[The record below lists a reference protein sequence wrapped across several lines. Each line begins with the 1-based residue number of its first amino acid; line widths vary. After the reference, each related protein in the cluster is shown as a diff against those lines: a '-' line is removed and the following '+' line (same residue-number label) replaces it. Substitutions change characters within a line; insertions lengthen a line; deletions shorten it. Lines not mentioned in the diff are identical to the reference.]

1 MNKDEF
7 YKKCFGVSED
17 VLHLVDEAEKSVC
30 RQFGHIEETAQLN
43 SLKIM
48 KAFADKRVSSEC
60 FLPSY
65 GYGTDDYGRDT
76 LDKIYAQ
83 VFESED
89 ALVRHNFISGTHT
102 LSTMLFAVLRPGDTV
117 AAITG
122 KPYDTLEEVVGIAG
136 KPGSGSL
143 RDFGIEY
150 MQLDLKADSTP
161 DYDAIKALLKSKPIK
176 AVWIQR
182 SKGYGERKTFSA
194 AEIGDMIA
202 FVKQISP
209 DTLALVDNCYG
220 EFVDDR
226 EPTAYG
232 ADLCGGSLIKN
243 AGAGIAPTG
252 GYIAG
257 KSKYIEMCACR
268 LSSVGIGRENGAT
281 LGMNKPLY
289 QGLFFAPHVVSQA
302 LKTAVLCAA
311 VYENLGFCVEPSSH
325 EVRHDIIQA
334 IRLENP
340 EALIAFC
347 RGIQKGSPVDTYAAP
362 EPGDMPGYT
371 DKVIMAAGAFHQG
384 SSIELSADGPM
395 RPPYMAYMQGGLT
408 YETAK
413 LGIVMSVQCMKDAG
427 LILK

>member
-7 YKKCFGVSED
+7 YKGQLGVSED
-17 VLHLVDEAEKSVC
+17 VLRLVDEAEKSV
-30 RQFGHIEETAQLN
+30 RGQFGHIEETAQLN
-43 SLKIM
+43 SLKVM

-65 GYGTDDYGRDT
+65 GYGTDDYGRDV

-83 VFESED
+83 VFEAED

-117 AAITG
+117 VAITG
-122 KPYDTLEEVVGIAG
+122 KPYDTLEEVVGITG
-136 KPGSGSL
+136 KPGNGSL

-150 MQLDLKADSTP
+150 MQLDLKPDSTP
-161 DYDAIKALLKSKPIK
+161 DYDAIEALLKSKPIK

-182 SKGYGERKTFSA
+182 SKGYGERRTFSA
-194 AEIGDMIA
+194 AEIGEMIA
-202 FVKQISP
+202 FVKRISP
-209 DTLALVDNCYG
+209 ETLALIDNCYG

-257 KSKYIEMCACR
+257 KSEYIEMCACR

-311 VYENLGFCVEPSSH
+311 VYERLGFCVEPSPQ

-334 IRLENP
+334 LRLETP
-340 EALIAFC
+340 ETLIAFC
-347 RGIQKGSPVDTYAAP
+347 RGIQKGSPVDAYAAP

-384 SSIELSADGPM
+384 ASIELSADGPM

-408 YETAK
+408 FETAK
-413 LGIVMSVQCMKDAG
+413 LGIVMSVQSLKDAG

>member
-7 YKKCFGVSED
+7 YKERFGVSED
-17 VLHLVDEAEKSVC
+17 VLHIVDEAEKSVC
-30 RQFGHIEETAQLN
+30 GQFGHIEETAQLN

-48 KAFADKRVSSEC
+48 KAFADNRVSSEC

-65 GYGTDDYGRDT
+65 GYGTDDYGRDI
-76 LDKIYAQ
+76 LDRIYAQ
-83 VFESED
+83 IFESED

-150 MQLDLKADSTP
+150 MQLDLKPDSTP
-161 DYDAIKALLKSKPIK
+161 DYDAIKALLESKPIK

-194 AEIGDMIA
+194 AEIGEMIA
-202 FVKQISP
+202 FVKRISP
-209 DTLALVDNCYG
+209 ETLALVDNCYG

-257 KSKYIEMCACR
+257 KSEYIEMCACR

-311 VYENLGFCVEPSSH
+311 VYEKLGFCVEPSPQ

-347 RGIQKGSPVDTYAAP
+347 RGIQKGSPVDAYAAP

-395 RPPYMAYMQGGLT
+395 RPPYMVYMQGGLT

>member
-7 YKKCFGVSED
+7 YKERFGVSED
-17 VLHLVDEAEKSVC
+17 VLRIVDEAEKSVC
-30 RQFGHIEETAQLN
+30 GQFGHIEETAQLN

-48 KAFADKRVSSEC
+48 KAFADNRVSSEC

-65 GYGTDDYGRDT
+65 GYGTDDYGRDI
-76 LDKIYAQ
+76 LDRIYAQ
-83 VFESED
+83 IFESED

-150 MQLDLKADSTP
+150 MQLDLKPDSTP
-161 DYDAIKALLKSKPIK
+161 DYDAIKALLESKPIK

-194 AEIGDMIA
+194 AEIGEMIA
-202 FVKQISP
+202 FVKRISP
-209 DTLALVDNCYG
+209 ETLALVDNCYG

-257 KSKYIEMCACR
+257 KSEYIEMCACR

-311 VYENLGFCVEPSSH
+311 VYEKLGFCVEPSPQ

-347 RGIQKGSPVDTYAAP
+347 RGIQKGSPVDAYAAP